1 MLSDLAFELAKTGRR
16 VAVITSRQRYDAPQ
30 VRLAS
35 RESVGGVEIY
45 RVWTSR
51 FGRFNLVGRA
61 IDYLTFYLSAAW
73 RLWRLAQ
80 RGDVV
85 VAKTDPPMLSVV
97 AAPICRWR
105 GAKLV
110 NWLQDIF
117 PEVAEALGVGTGP
130 ISRRGYGAL
139 RALRN
144 RSLKAAAHTVAIGD
158 RMASRLE
165 EIGLERERIAI
176 IHNWADGG
184 RVRPIAVSDNA
195 LRREWG
201 LSDSFVVG
209 YSGNLGRAH
218 EVGTLLQAISVLEA
232 TRSMP
237 AASGEAR
244 RAEKASGGPETST
257 RIVWLFIGGGA
268 QYEPFKREVQARGL
282 TSVLFQP
289 YQPREKL
296 SESLSAADVHLVSLR
311 PELEGLIV
319 PSKFYGIAAAG
330 RPTIFIGDEAG
341 EIADL
346 LSRHRCG
353 VSVPQGSGAAL
364 AQAVRELAS
373 NPDLCAEMG
382 SQARALLET
391 DFDKAVAVG
400 HWRALLSTVD
410 GSAVGSPSAG
420 ARHSSAQPDTS
431 GVT

>member
-1 MLSDLAFELAKTGRR
+1 MVSDLAFELAKADGR

-30 VRLAS
+30 VRLAP

-73 RLWRLAQ
+73 RLWRLAR

-85 VAKTDPPMLSVV
+85 IAKTDPPMLSVV

-130 ISRRGYGAL
+130 MSRTGYGAL

-165 EIGLERERIAI
+165 EMGLERNRIAI
-176 IHNWADGG
+176 IHNWADGAL
-184 RVRPIAVSDNA
+184 VRPVAASNNA
-195 LRREWG
+195 LRGEWG
-201 LSDSFVVG
+201 LSHRFVVG

-218 EVGTLLQAISVLEA
+218 EYKTLLQAISVLEA
-232 TRSMP
+232 RPMP
-237 AASGEAR
+237 AASGNGG
-244 RAEKASGGPETST
+244 RAEKASGDEEGSA

-268 QYEPFKREVQARGL
+268 QYEGFKHEVQARGL
-282 TSVLFQP
+282 TSVMFQP
-289 YQPREKL
+289 YQPRERL
-296 SESLSAADVHLVSLR
+296 AESLSAADVHLVSLR

-341 EIADL
+341 EIARIL
-346 LSRHRCG
+346 ARHRCG
-353 VSVPQGSGAAL
+353 LSVPQGSGAAL
-364 AQAVRELAS
+364 AEVVRELAD
-373 NPDLCAEMG
+373 NPDLCAQMG
-382 SQARALLET
+382 SRARALLEAA
-391 DFDKAVAVG
+391 FDKAVAVG
-400 HWRALLSTVD
+400 QWRTLLSTVD
-410 GSAVGSPSAG
+410 GSAAISLSDGT
-420 ARHSSAQPDTS
+420 RQSSAQPTS